1 MWTKWTLSVLILTLV
16 TGVRPTVTMTRLVRA
31 SGDFSMRLYHNLV
44 NIIDDENIFLSPF
57 SVFTAMAM
65 TYAGARGVT
74 AVEIRKT
81 MNFEMYSRTGN
92 ALHDD
97 FRDLLQQIKSSN
109 NDNCTLA
116 LANRLFPD
124 KKFKLLSE
132 FVKVANEDYDA
143 TPESLDFAGAADE
156 SRRYINKWAANATE
170 QKVKNL
176 LTPNDITPQT
186 ALVLANAMYFKAPW
200 RTPFDKS
207 KSTIHPFYVS
217 ADLTANIPMMQVT
230 GKFRFRSDSALG
242 CNFVELPYAGSRL
255 SMILVIPR
263 DNDGLPAVE
272 SRLHARELA
281 SSVSAMKEVEITV
294 KMPKFNMTQRFDL
307 QQVLAN
313 MVIIDLFTPQA
324 DLSGL
329 AEDSAGLHVSGVIH
343 KAFISVNEEG
353 TEAAAATGVVTS
365 WARPLEVVADRPF
378 MFVIWDQIGMPL
390 FVGRFIQP
398 TGKYETIDTS
408 DNTPS
413 AVERFE
419 PVSLVTW
426 LVSFAMLLFVGHA
439 F

>member
-1 MWTKWTLSVLILTLV
+1 MWTKWTLSVLMLTLV

-31 SGDFSMRLYHNLV
+31 SVDFSMRLYHNLV

-65 TYAGARGVT
+65 TYAGAGGVT

-81 MNFEMYSRTGN
+81 MNFEMYSHTGN

-109 NDNCTLA
+109 N
-116 LANRLFPD
+116 
-124 KKFKLLSE
+124 
-132 FVKVANEDYDA
+132 
-143 TPESLDFAGAADE
+143 E

-242 CNFVELPYAGSRL
+242 CNFVELQYAGSRL

-263 DNDGLPAVE
+263 GNDGLPGVE
-272 SRLHARELA
+272 SRLHGRELA
-281 SSVSAMKEVEITV
+281 SAVSDLKEVEITV

-313 MVIIDLFTPQA
+313 MVIIDLFTRQA

-329 AEDSAGLHVSGVIH
+329 AEDSAGLYVSGVIH

-365 WARPLEVVADRPF
+365 RARPLEVVADRPF

-390 FVGRFIQP
+390 FVGRFTQP

>member
-1 MWTKWTLSVLILTLV
+1 
-16 TGVRPTVTMTRLVRA
+16 
-31 SGDFSMRLYHNLV
+31 
-44 NIIDDENIFLSPF
+44 
-57 SVFTAMAM
+57 
-65 TYAGARGVT
+65 
-74 AVEIRKT
+74 
-81 MNFEMYSRTGN
+81 
-92 ALHDD
+92 
-97 FRDLLQQIKSSN
+97 
-109 NDNCTLA
+109 
-116 LANRLFPD
+116 
-124 KKFKLLSE
+124 
-132 FVKVANEDYDA
+132 
-143 TPESLDFAGAADE
+143 
-156 SRRYINKWAANATE
+156 
-170 QKVKNL
+170 
-176 LTPNDITPQT
+176 
-186 ALVLANAMYFKAPW
+186 
-200 RTPFDKS
+200 
-207 KSTIHPFYVS
+207 
-217 ADLTANIPMMQVT
+217 
-230 GKFRFRSDSALG
+230 
-242 CNFVELPYAGSRL
+242 
-255 SMILVIPR
+255 MILVIPR

-365 WARPLEVVADRPF
+365 RARPLEVVADRPF

-390 FVGRFIQP
+390 FVGRLIQP
-398 TGKYETIDTS
+398 TGKYETTETS

-413 AVERFE
+413 AVGRFE